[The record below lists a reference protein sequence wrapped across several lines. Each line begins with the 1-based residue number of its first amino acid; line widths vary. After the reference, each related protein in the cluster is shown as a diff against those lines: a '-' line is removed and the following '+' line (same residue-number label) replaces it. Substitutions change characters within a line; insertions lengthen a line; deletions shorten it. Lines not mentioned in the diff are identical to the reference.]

1 MRRACVRE
9 PGKATWIRLE
19 TDGAYHFDFF
29 LAEKLHLSL
38 EQVRAMPLAQWHE
51 WSIYF
56 GRKAQQRELA
66 MAKAR

>member
-1 MRRACVRE
+1 VRE
-9 PGKATWIRLE
+9 PTKATWIRLE
-19 TDGAYHFDFF
+19 TDAAFHFDFF

-38 EQVRAMPLAQWHE
+38 AQVRGLPAREWME

-66 MAKAR
+66 MMKAK

>member
-1 MRRACVRE
+1 MRE

-19 TDGAYHFDFF
+19 TDGAYHFDFY
-29 LAEKLHLSL
+29 LAEKLSMTLM
-38 EQVRAMPLAQWHE
+38 QVRNLPAREWME

-66 MAKAR
+66 MGGVK